1 MLTIFRNL
9 LHSKIGAAMALILL
23 AVIAIAFASGD
34 IASLRTDGG
43 IDGGSN
49 VASVGDED
57 IDATQL
63 AQSANAALERVRRE
77 QPTATMKLMVAQGG
91 VEQVLEDLIDR
102 TSVFV
107 FGKEHGVVA
116 GDRLIDSEI
125 AQIPGFM
132 GVDGKFNQ
140 ATFRQALAQQG
151 ISEQVLREDI
161 AQGLVTQ
168 QLLLPAQYGAVMPEY
183 PARRYA
189 GLLGETRTGTIAAF
203 PSTAFLPGKEA
214 TDAQLQAFYKSHVNA
229 FIRPERRVIRYA
241 TFGEDAVEAPP
252 APSDAEVKA
261 RYDANKAQYAAQ
273 DKRRITQVI
282 VPTEPAAKAI
292 ASEVSGGGKSLE
304 AAASEKGLSAAK
316 LEFFSKEELGEQ
328 FSSAVANAVFAA
340 QIGKLAAPQ
349 KSPLGWHVIRV
360 EEDQKRPERT
370 LGEVRDELVA
380 QIVQEKRRAAFTDK
394 LSGIEDQFG
403 SGASLAE
410 VAKSLGAE
418 LKTTEPLT
426 ADGQLYLK
434 PGEKAPE
441 VLNPVL
447 KNAFSMEQEEPQV
460 AEVERGKTFMVYDVT
475 DVMPSAPAPLNE
487 IRDDVKQAWALDQ
500 GSKAA
505 KAAALKV
512 QAETRKGTALN
523 KAVAALGKTLPPI
536 QPVTMSRPTLTE
548 ALRNGRQVPPPISLL
563 FHMAENTVKV
573 QSAEQERGW
582 FVVTLSK
589 IEPARIDSRE
599 LVANAQKELGSQL
612 GQAYADALGKAIRK
626 EVGVEKHEKAIKA
639 VRDQLAGTGNAE

>member
-9 LHSKIGAAMALILL
+9 LHSKIGAAIALILL
-23 AVIAIAFASGD
+23 VVIAIAFASGD
-34 IASLRTDGG
+34 IAGMRTDSG
-43 IDGGSN
+43 IGGGSN
-49 VASVGDED
+49 VASVGNED
-57 IDATQL
+57 IGAAQL

-102 TSVFV
+102 TAVFV
-107 FGKEHGVVA
+107 FGKKHGVVA

-132 GVDGKFNQ
+132 GADGKFNQ

-168 QLLLPAQYGAVMPEY
+168 QLLLPAQYGTVMPEY

-189 GLLGETRTGTIAAF
+189 ALLGETRTGTIAAF

-214 TDAQLQAFYKSHVNA
+214 TDAELQAFYKSHVNA

-241 TFGEDAVEAPP
+241 TFGEDAIGAPP
-252 APSDAEVKA
+252 APTDAEIKA
-261 RYDANKAQYAAQ
+261 RYDTNKAQYAAQ

-292 ASEVSGGGKSLE
+292 ATEVNGGKSLE

-316 LEFFSKEELGEQ
+316 LEFFSKEELAEQ
-328 FSSAVANAVFAA
+328 FSPAVADAVFTA
-340 QIGKLAAPQ
+340 QVGKLATPQ
-349 KSPLGWHVIRV
+349 KSPLGWHLIRI
-360 EEDQKRPERT
+360 EEDQKKPERT
-370 LGEVRDELVA
+370 LAEVRDELVT

-394 LSGIEDQFG
+394 LSSIEDQFG
-403 SGASLAE
+403 NGASLAE

-418 LKTTEPLT
+418 VKATEQLT
-426 ADGQLYLK
+426 ADGQVYLK

-475 DVMPSAPAPLNE
+475 DVMSSAPAPLNE

-512 QAETRKGTALN
+512 QADVRKGTALN
-523 KAVAALGKTLPPI
+523 KAVAAVGKTLPPI

-548 ALRNGRQVPPPISLL
+548 ALRNGRQVPPPISLM

-582 FVVTLSK
+582 FVVTLGK
-589 IEPARIDSRE
+589 IEPAKIDSRE

-626 EVGVEKHEKAIKA
+626 EVGVEKHDKAIKA